1 MMRNYF
7 CIGPSPCEENC
18 AQVGE
23 PGYREKALAECTRF
37 IQLLRE
43 TFGPEPEGAQ
53 LSVKWFEHDFGGY
66 CEVVCYFNP
75 ESQASVEYAQRCEDH
90 APATWEG

>member
-1 MMRNYF
+1 MHNYVCF
-7 CIGPSPCEENC
+7 GPSPSEEDC

-23 PGYREKALAECTRF
+23 PGYREKALEECARY

-43 TFGPEPEGAQ
+43 TIGPEPEGAR
-53 LSVKWFEHDFGGY
+53 LRIKWFEHDFGAY
-66 CEVVCYFNP
+66 CEVVCYFNTDN
-75 ESQASVEYAQRCEDH
+75 EASVAYAQRCEDH